1 MNNWNKIISDTDSLA
16 EKRPKQSDHIKTTLP
31 SCAQVNVDAMFTG
44 RSNSLCVTEERYD
57 ADLRSVASSNDKMKE
72 LNADLDTVLNRLQQ
86 ILTANFAMDGMF

>member
-1 MNNWNKIISDTDSLA
+1 
-16 EKRPKQSDHIKTTLP
+16 
-31 SCAQVNVDAMFTG
+31 MFTG